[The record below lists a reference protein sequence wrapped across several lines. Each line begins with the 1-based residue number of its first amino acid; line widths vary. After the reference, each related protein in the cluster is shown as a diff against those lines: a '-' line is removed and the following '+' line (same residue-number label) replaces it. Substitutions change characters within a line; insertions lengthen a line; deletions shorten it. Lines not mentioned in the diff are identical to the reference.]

1 MSEVV
6 RLEDIHKEYV
16 TRADRV
22 YVLRGMNLSVE
33 EGEFL
38 VIVGAS
44 GAGKST
50 LLHIMGLL
58 DRPTRGTVF
67 VRGDDASR
75 LNGRAIDNLRNRT
88 FGFVFQF
95 YHLLPEFD
103 ALENTLMPQMIRW
116 GPARWLLER
125 RRARKNCK
133 RLLEIFGLSGRMSHR
148 PSELSGGEQQRV
160 AIARALAGEPQV
172 LLADEPTGNLDE
184 KTGAEI
190 MEILLRLNKETGQT
204 LVMVTH
210 ERELALRA
218 DRILHLKEGKLFRE

>member
-1 MSEVV
+1 MSEIV
-6 RLEDIHKEYV
+6 RLEGIHKHYV
-16 TRADRV
+16 TRAERIN
-22 YVLRGMNLSVE
+22 VLRGVDLSVE
-33 EGEFL
+33 EGEYL
-38 VIVGAS
+38 AIVGAS

-58 DRPTRGTVF
+58 DRPTRGKVF
-67 VRGDDASR
+67 VRGDDVSR
-75 LNGRAIDNLRNRT
+75 LNGRAVDSLRNRT

-103 ALENTLMPQMIRW
+103 AFENTLMPQMIRW
-116 GPARWLLER
+116 GPIRWLLER
-125 RRARKNCK
+125 ARAKKKCE
-133 RLLEIFGLSGRMSHR
+133 RLLEMFGLSGRMLHR

-184 KTGAEI
+184 KTGSEI
-190 MEILLRLNKETGQT
+190 MEIFIRLNKERGQT

-210 ERELALRA
+210 EKELASRA
-218 DRILHLKEGKLFRE
+218 DRILHLREGKLFRE